1 MKRKFLSLILFALCM
16 STTAQ
21 TQSISSDTTQKKT
34 RSIFLEFLGP
44 SNLIGIS
51 YDSRFNPRTSF
62 GYRIGV
68 SYFAGGE
75 SSLFGTSS
83 NYGIFFPVEVNY
95 LLGKKKHKFEIGTGV
110 EIGYCSKKVNYLDL
124 KSEKDITE
132 STKVFGY
139 YFYSNIGYRYQ
150 AYNGFQF
157 RIGIN
162 PTFSP
167 DTEHAAKRNPCIA
180 PYISFGYAF

>member
-1 MKRKFLSLILFALCM
+1 MKRKFLSLIMLVVCM

-21 TQSISSDTTQKKT
+21 TQSNSSDSTQKKT
-34 RSIFLEFLGP
+34 KSLFLEFFGP

-51 YDSRFNPRTSF
+51 YDSRFNQRTSF

-68 SYFAGGE
+68 SCFAGGE

-95 LLGKKKHKFEIGTGV
+95 LLGQKKHKFEIGTGA
-110 EIGYCSKKVNYLDL
+110 EIGYCSNKVNYQDL
-124 KSEKDITE
+124 KSEKNITE
-132 STKVFGY
+132 STRIFGY

-167 DTEHAAKRNPCIA
+167 DTEHAAKRNPCVA

>member
-1 MKRKFLSLILFALCM
+1 MKRNFLSSLLIVLCM
-16 STTAQ
+16 SVTAQ
-21 TQSISSDTTQKKT
+21 TQSISSDSIRNKT

-51 YDSRFNPRTSF
+51 YDSRFNPRSSF

-68 SYFAGGE
+68 SCFAGGE

-124 KSEKDITE
+124 KSDKNITE
-132 STKVFGY
+132 STRIFGY

>member
-1 MKRKFLSLILFALCM
+1 MKRKFLSLILLIVCM

-21 TQSISSDTTQKKT
+21 TQFNSSDSTQKKI
-34 RSIFLEFLGP
+34 RSLFLEFLGP

-51 YDSRFNPRTSF
+51 YDSRFSPRTSF

-132 STKVFGY
+132 STRIYGY

-167 DTEHAAKRNPCIA
+167 DTEHAAKRNPCVA

>member
-1 MKRKFLSLILFALCM
+1 MKRKFLSLILFVLCM

-21 TQSISSDTTQKKT
+21 TQSISSDSTQKKT
-34 RSIFLEFLGP
+34 RSLFLELLGP

-68 SYFAGGE
+68 SCFAGGE
-75 SSLFGTSS
+75 SSLFGSSS
-83 NYGIFFPVEVNY
+83 NYGLFFPIEVNY
-95 LLGKKKHKFEIGTGV
+95 LLGKKKHKLEIGTGA
-110 EIGYCSKKVNYLDL
+110 EIGYCSKKENYLDL
-124 KSEKDITE
+124 KTEKNITE
-132 STKVFGY
+132 STKIFGY

-157 RIGIN
+157 RIGVN

-167 DTEHAAKRNPCIA
+167 NTEHVAKRNPCVA